1 MQRKTLISSTSV
13 VVVVC
18 TYLKNLQLFVVFHG
32 YDFGK
37 IDLSM
42 GALDELSESKPMGT
56 YEYLPDFDIDAAQ
69 IDAQVR
75 EAFGILTSACL

>member
-1 MQRKTLISSTSV
+1 MERNTLIRIYIV
-13 VVVVC
+13 RLR

-37 IDLSM
+37 IDLSI
-42 GALDELSESKPMGT
+42 ATLVDLSDVKTMGT
-56 YEYLPDFDIDAAQ
+56 YEYLPDFDIDTTQ

-75 EAFGILTSACL
+75 EALGILTSTRL